1 MINIKKIFFLTLF
14 LLINIEKVNAEIK
27 DSLFMTIGNKPIT
40 QSDIVDEIKIILI
53 LNNQS
58 YSDDKRDQ
66 LHELA
71 VRQTVKRTIKNIEL
85 ERNNFFKFN
94 EEDLQKELTRLA
106 SDLFLDIDTLK
117 NLCESNELDF
127 SKIEDQIKT
136 ELYWNSL
143 IFEMYKHNLNINQ
156 EEIEDR
162 LRLSQNN
169 NQIDE
174 YLISEIVITKIEN
187 DNLDLEIQELKN
199 RIEIEGF
206 EKVARELSIS
216 ESALKGGDLGW
227 INENII
233 SENIKTKLR
242 ETPIG
247 KLSSPVILENGILIF
262 KVRDK
267 RKVKQNISLEEIK
280 NELIHAEKSKILNMH
295 SMSHY
300 DKVRRSIS
308 IKFFK

>member
-1 MINIKKIFFLTLF
+1 MINIKKIFFLILF
-14 LLINIEKVNAEIK
+14 LLISIQKVNAEIK

-58 YSDDKRDQ
+58 YSEDKRDQ

-94 EEDLQKELTRLA
+94 EEDLQKELNRLA

-199 RIEIEGF
+199 RIETEGF
-206 EKVARELSIS
+206 ENVARELSIS

-242 ETPIG
+242 ETAIG

-280 NELIHAEKSKILNMH
+280 NELIYAEKSKILNMH

-308 IKFFK
+308 IKFFQ

>member
-1 MINIKKIFFLTLF
+1 MKNIHKIFFLILF

-53 LNNQS
+53 LNNQG

-71 VRQTVKRTIKNIEL
+71 VRSTVKRTIKNIEL
-85 ERNNFFKFN
+85 ERNNFYSLN
-94 EEDLQKELTRLA
+94 EEDLQKQLAILA
-106 SDLFLDIDTLK
+106 SDLFMDIDTLK

-127 SKIEDQIKT
+127 SKIENQIKT

-143 IFEMYKHNLNINQ
+143 IFELYKQNLNINQ
-156 EEIEDR
+156 AEIEDR
-162 LRLSQNN
+162 LRLNQNK
-169 NQIDE
+169 NQIEE
-174 YLISEIVITKIEN
+174 YLISEIVIAKVEN
-187 DNLDLEIQELKN
+187 DKLDLKIQELKN
-199 RIEIEGF
+199 KIEIEGF
-206 EKVARELSIS
+206 EAVARELSIS

-233 SENIKTKLR
+233 SEKIKSALL
-242 ETPIG
+242 ETPVG
-247 KLSSPVILENGILIF
+247 NLSSPIILENGILIF
-262 KVRDK
+262 KLRDK
-267 RKVKQNISLEEIK
+267 RKIKENISLEEIK
-280 NELIHAEKSKILNMH
+280 NELITVEKSKILNMH

>member
-1 MINIKKIFFLTLF
+1 MINIKKIFFLILF
-14 LLINIEKVNAEIK
+14 ILISIQKVNADIT

-40 QSDIVDEIKIILI
+40 QSDLVDEIKIILI

-66 LHELA
+66 LHEVA
-71 VRQTVKRTIKNIEL
+71 VRSTVKRTIKNIEL
-85 ERNNFFKFN
+85 ERNNFYKFN
-94 EEDLQKELTRLA
+94 EEDLQKELARLA
-106 SDLFLDIDTLK
+106 SNIFIDVNTLK

-143 IFEMYKHNLNINQ
+143 IFEMYKSNLKINQ

-162 LRLSQNN
+162 LRLNQNKK
-169 NQIDE
+169 QISE
-174 YLISEIVITKIEN
+174 YLISEIVISKVEN
-187 DNLDLEIQELKN
+187 DKLDLEIQELKSK
-199 RIEIEGF
+199 IEIEGF

-233 SENIKTKLR
+233 SEDIKSALVNI
-242 ETPIG
+242 PIG
-247 KLSSPVILENGILIF
+247 NLSSPIVLENGILIF
-262 KVRDK
+262 QVRDK
-267 RKVKQNISLEEIK
+267 REIKRNVSLEEIK
-280 NELIHAEKSKILNMH
+280 NELINAEKSKILNMY

-300 DKVRRSIS
+300 DKVRRTVTIN
-308 IKFFK
+308 FFK